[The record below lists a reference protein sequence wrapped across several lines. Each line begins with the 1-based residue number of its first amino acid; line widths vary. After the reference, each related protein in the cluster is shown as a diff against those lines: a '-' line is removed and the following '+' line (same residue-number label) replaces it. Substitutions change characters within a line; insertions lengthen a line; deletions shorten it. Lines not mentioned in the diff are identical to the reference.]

1 MHEEVDLGYGQI
13 PHVSLTPPGGGGVLG
28 HHIGELCTQTQ
39 LPYLDIN
46 FRYLKTLLQI
56 YSN

>member
-28 HHIGELCTQTQ
+28 HHIGELCTQTTS
-39 LPYLDIN
+39 LFGN
-46 FRYLKTLLQI
+46 
-56 YSN
+56 